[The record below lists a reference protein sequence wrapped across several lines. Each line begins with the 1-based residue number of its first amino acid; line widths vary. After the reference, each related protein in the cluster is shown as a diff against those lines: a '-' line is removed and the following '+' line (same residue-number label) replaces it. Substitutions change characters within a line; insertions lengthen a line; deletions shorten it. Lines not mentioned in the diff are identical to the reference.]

1 MLPYAGATYKN
12 PVQEFDA
19 MEHPLAEKQPKSAT
33 RSEIIRKQQQYVY
46 PAVAN
51 YFAEAVPMER
61 GEMQYIWDVDGKR
74 YLDFFGGIVTVGV
87 GHANPRITGPVK
99 AQIDKLGHT
108 STLYPHATM
117 VALAEK
123 IAQITPGRLEKS
135 FFTTSGTDAN
145 ETAIDSARQHT
156 GNLEIIALRHSYS
169 GRSSLTKSLTGI
181 SAWRKSSY
189 QVGIVHAMNP
199 YCYRCPM
206 GKTYPSCEV
215 ACASDIEAVIQSS
228 TSGAIAGMIAE
239 PIQGVGGFITP
250 PKEYFKLAFKIIKQ
264 YGGDFIADEV
274 QTGWGRTGKK
284 WFGIEHWEVE
294 PDILTAAKSLGNGY
308 PIGLTIATPE
318 IANAYQGPS
327 ISTFGGNPVASVTAR
342 AVIDLI
348 EEDDLIT
355 NCDAVG
361 GYLRERLL
369 ELQQKYPII
378 GDVRGM
384 GLMQAME
391 LVKDPRTKEPAPQLA
406 TQLLE
411 AARERGLLIGKGG
424 MYNNVLR
431 RSPAMNIGKSDVDEA
446 FRLLDHSFA
455 EVTANMAVGV

>member
-1 MLPYAGATYKN
+1 
-12 PVQEFDA
+12 
-19 MEHPLAEKQPKSAT
+19 MEHSLAEKQPVSAT

-99 AQIDKLGHT
+99 AQMDKLGHT
-108 STLYPHATM
+108 STLYPNATM

-169 GRSSLTKSLTGI
+169 GRSSLTKSLNGI
-181 SAWRKSSY
+181 SSWRKSSY

-206 GKTYPSCEV
+206 GKTYPSCEI
-215 ACASDIEAVIQSS
+215 ACVTDIEAVIQSS

-250 PKEYFKLAFKIIKQ
+250 PKEYFKLAFNIVKQ

-327 ISTFGGNPVASVTAR
+327 ISTFGGNPVASVTAK

-355 NCDAVG
+355 NCDTVG

-391 LVKDPRTKEPAPQLA
+391 LVKDPRTREPAPQQA
-406 TQLLE
+406 AQVLE
-411 AARERGLLIGKGG
+411 AARQRGLLIGKGG
-424 MYNNVLR
+424 MYNNVIR
-431 RSPAMNIGKSDVDEA
+431 ISPAMNIGKSDVDEA

-455 EVTANMAVGV
+455 EVTASIAMGV

>member
-1 MLPYAGATYKN
+1 MDRNEINQKK
-12 PVQEFDA
+12 
-19 MEHPLAEKQPKSAT
+19 KQF
-33 RSEIIRKQQQYVY
+33 IY
-46 PAVAN
+46 PAVSN
-51 YFAEAVPMER
+51 YFSDPLPIER
-61 GEMQYIWDVDGKR
+61 GEMQHVWDVEGKR

-108 STLYPHATM
+108 STLYPHSSM

-123 IAQITPGRLEKS
+123 IAHITPGRLEKS

-145 ETAIDSARQHT
+145 ETAIDSIRQHT
-156 GNLEIIALRHSYS
+156 GNLEVIALRHSYS

-181 SAWRKSSY
+181 SSWRKSSY

-206 GKTYPSCEV
+206 GKTYPSCEI
-215 ACASDIEAVIQSS
+215 ACATDIEGVIQAS
-228 TSGAIAGMIAE
+228 TTGAIAGMIAE

-250 PKEYFKLAFKIIKQ
+250 PKEYFKMAFSIIKR

-294 PDILTAAKSLGNGY
+294 PDVITAAKSLGNGY
-308 PIGLTIATPE
+308 PIGLTVATPE
-318 IANAYQGPS
+318 IADAYQGPS
-327 ISTFGGNPVASVTAR
+327 ISTFGGNPVASVTAK

-355 NCDAVG
+355 NCDVVG

-369 ELQQKYPII
+369 ELQQKYPVI

-391 LVKDPRTKEPAPQLA
+391 LVTDPKTKEPAPAFA
-406 TQLLE
+406 TEMLD
-411 AARERGLLIGKGG
+411 AAREHGLLIGKGG

-431 RSPAMNIGKSDVDEA
+431 LSPPMNIAKSDVDEA
-446 FRLLDHSFA
+446 FRLLDLSFA
-455 EVTANMAVGV
+455 AVTAARYASV

>member
-1 MLPYAGATYKN
+1 MN
-12 PVQEFDA
+12 
-19 MEHPLAEKQPKSAT
+19 
-33 RSEIIRKQQQYVY
+33 RNEINRKKQQFIF
-46 PAVAN
+46 PAVSN
-51 YFAEAVPMER
+51 FFSDPLPIER
-61 GEMQYIWDVDGKR
+61 GHMQHVWDVDGKR

-99 AQIDKLGHT
+99 AQMDKLGHT
-108 STLYPHATM
+108 STLYPHSTM

-123 IAQITPGRLEKS
+123 IAHITPGRLEKS

-145 ETAIDSARQHT
+145 ETAIDTARQHT

-169 GRSSLTKSLTGI
+169 GRSSLTKSLNGI
-181 SAWRKSSY
+181 ASWRKSSY

-215 ACASDIEAVIQSS
+215 ACATDIEAVIQAS

-250 PKEYFKLAFKIIKQ
+250 PKEYFKLAFNIVKQ

-294 PDILTAAKSLGNGY
+294 PDILTSAKSLGNGY

-327 ISTFGGNPVASVTAR
+327 IATFGGNPIASVTAK

-348 EEDDLIT
+348 EEDDLLT
-355 NCDAVG
+355 NCAVVG

-384 GLMQAME
+384 GLMQALE
-391 LVKDPRTKEPAPQLA
+391 LVTDPATKQPAPTFA
-406 TQLLE
+406 NELLE
-411 AARERGLLIGKGG
+411 SAREHGLLIGKGG
-424 MYNNVLR
+424 MYHNVIR
-431 RSPAMNIGKSDVDEA
+431 ISPPMNIAKSDVDEA
-446 FRLLDHSFA
+446 VRLLDLSFA
-455 EVTANMAVGV
+455 AVTADVGSVG

>member
-1 MLPYAGATYKN
+1 MDRN
-12 PVQEFDA
+12 
-19 MEHPLAEKQPKSAT
+19 
-33 RSEIIRKQQQYVY
+33 EINRKQQQFIY
-46 PAVAN
+46 PAISN
-51 YFAEAVPMER
+51 YFADPLPIAR
-61 GEMQYIWDVDGKR
+61 GEMQHVWDVEGKR

-87 GHANPRITGPVK
+87 GHSNPRINAPVK
-99 AQIDKLGHT
+99 AQMDKLGHT
-108 STLYPHATM
+108 STLYPHETM

-145 ETAIDSARQHT
+145 ETAIDSIRQHT
-156 GNLEIIALRHSYS
+156 GNLEVIALRHSYS
-169 GRSSLTKSLTGI
+169 GRSSLTKSLNGI
-181 SAWRKSSY
+181 SAWRRSSY
-189 QVGIVHAMNP
+189 QVGVVHAMNP
-199 YCYRCPM
+199 YCYRCPL

-215 ACASDIEAVIQSS
+215 ACAKDIEGVIQAS

-250 PKEYFKLAFKIIKQ
+250 PKEYFKIAFNIVKQ

-294 PDILTAAKSLGNGY
+294 PDVITAAKSLGNGY
-308 PIGLTIATPE
+308 PIGLTVATPE

-327 ISTFGGNPVASVTAR
+327 ISTFGGNPIASVTAK

-355 NCDAVG
+355 NCDVVG
-361 GYLRERLL
+361 GYLREKLL
-369 ELQQKYPII
+369 ELQQKYPVI

-391 LVKDPRTKEPAPQLA
+391 LVLDPRTKEPAPALA
-406 TQLLE
+406 TEILE
-411 AARERGLLIGKGG
+411 VAREHGLLIGKGG

-431 RSPAMNIGKSDVDEA
+431 ISPPMNISRDDVDEA
-446 FRLLDHSFA
+446 YRLLDLSFA
-455 EVTANMAVGV
+455 GVMAAMTASA